1 MKKTI
6 AAAFVVSLLCV
17 QNLTTAHAATGP
29 LDSIGS
35 RLIFDNF
42 PVGTGFNVAKESVE
56 SQNIPGCSQVK
67 TFQVYEASVPGQVI
81 VAMCQEGELGPSNI
95 EATLAKQVTDA
106 KAFLKRVPATP
117 ATQPI
122 LAGLEPV
129 AVSFEDGKQ
138 GKALTL
144 LSLGHGIALV
154 PFAYAVT
161 PRKDATIVVQAY
173 LDPNAPPR
181 NLTKP
186 IAALLQGIY
195 KGLQQNKN

>member
-1 MKKTI
+1 MKKSITT
-6 AAAFVVSLLCV
+6 ALVVSLLCF
-17 QNLTTAHAATGP
+17 QNLNSAHAATAP
-29 LDSIGS
+29 LDSIES

-81 VAMCQEGELGPSNI
+81 VAMCQEGELSPSNI

-106 KAFLKRVPATP
+106 KEFLKRVPPTA
-117 ATQPI
+117 AQPI

-129 AVSFEDGKQ
+129 TVSLEDGRH

-144 LSLGHGIALV
+144 LSVGHGFALV

-161 PRKDATIVVQAY
+161 RRKDATIVVQAY
-173 LDPNAPPR
+173 LDQNAPR

-195 KGLQQNKN
+195 KRLQQNKN